1 VRTLI
6 LLAIALLAS
15 APFASAQQTTLPLWP
30 NGAPEPYTG
39 GPEKDATTSTDNLV
53 AGKPLMHLTN
63 VSNPTLTL
71 YSPEAA
77 KNTGAAVLVF
87 PGGGYRILAYDLEGT
102 EVCAWLN
109 SIGMTCVLVKY
120 RVPFANHYPENTADL
135 EDAQQAMRITRAH
148 AAEWHIDPN
157 RVGVLGFSAGAHL
170 AVILSNHAD
179 YKRPGGPASEPNHEL
194 DARPNFAVI
203 IYPGYLSDAP
213 ALNKLAQGID
223 PTANTPPTFLL
234 QAEDDPVHEE
244 NALLYFQAL
253 KEAKVP
259 AELHLFAEGG
269 HGYGLRPT
277 ALPVTHWPTYA
288 ETWFHTIH
296 MIGVAGPAY

>member
-1 VRTLI
+1 VRTHI

-39 GPEKDATTSTDNLV
+39 GPEKDATVPTDNLV

-109 SIGMTCVLVKY
+109 SIGMTCILVKY

-157 RVGVLGFSAGAHL
+157 RIGVLGFSAGAHL

-179 YKRPGGPASEPNHEL
+179 YKRPGEPEGEL
-194 DARPNFAVI
+194 SAHPNFAVI

-213 ALNKLAQGID
+213 ALNKLAHGID
-223 PTANTPPTFLL
+223 PTPNTPPTFLL

-277 ALPVTHWPTYA
+277 ALPITHWPAYA
-288 ETWFHTIH
+288 EIWFHTIH
-296 MIGVAGPAY
+296 MIGAAESPH